1 MVEASAGNEL
11 SILEVKFMAKGATTA
26 KRKSK
31 DGVNKAALIREA
43 LEKLGIDAP
52 AKAVQEYATAQGASV
67 AAAQISNIRTK
78 IKEGGSKKRGRKA
91 KKAPSSNGDAAVTA
105 GDLIQARIMADK
117 VGGVERAKV
126 LLDLLNKLR

>member
-1 MVEASAGNEL
+1 MNYRLKRNV
-11 SILEVKFMAKGATTA
+11 MAKAATAA
-26 KRKSK
+26 KKKSK

-52 AKAVQEYATAQGASV
+52 AKAVQEYAAAQGAEV

-78 IKEGGSKKRGRKA
+78 IKDGGKKRGRKA
-91 KKAPSSNGDAAVTA
+91 KASTGGAGGGGESVKA

>member
-1 MVEASAGNEL
+1 
-11 SILEVKFMAKGATTA
+11 MAKGATMA
-26 KRKSK
+26 KKKSK

-52 AKAVQEYATAQGASV
+52 AKAVQEYATAQGATV

-78 IKEGGSKKRGRKA
+78 IKDGGSKKRGRKA
-91 KKAPSSNGDAAVTA
+91 KAKVVSSNGDATVTA

-117 VGGVERAKV
+117 VGGVERAKI

>member
-1 MVEASAGNEL
+1 
-11 SILEVKFMAKGATTA
+11 MAKGATTA
-26 KRKSK
+26 KKKSK

-52 AKAVQEYATAQGASV
+52 AKAIQEYASAQGATV

-78 IKEGGSKKRGRKA
+78 IKDGGNKKRGRKA
-91 KKAPSSNGDAAVTA
+91 KQVAASNGDAAVTA
-105 GDLIQARIMADK
+105 SDLIQARIMADK
-117 VGGVERAKV
+117 VGGVARAKV

>member
-1 MVEASAGNEL
+1 
-11 SILEVKFMAKGATTA
+11 MAKGATTA
-26 KRKSK
+26 KKKSK

-52 AKAVQEYATAQGASV
+52 AKAVQEYAAAQGATV

-78 IKEGGSKKRGRKA
+78 IKEGGGKKRGRKA
-91 KKAPSSNGDAAVTA
+91 KAASSNGDAAVTA

>member
-1 MVEASAGNEL
+1 
-11 SILEVKFMAKGATTA
+11 MAKGATTA
-26 KRKSK
+26 KKKSK

-52 AKAVQEYATAQGASV
+52 AKAVQEYATAQGATV

-78 IKEGGSKKRGRKA
+78 IKDGGGKKRGRKA
-91 KKAPSSNGDAAVTA
+91 KAKPALSNGDSTVTA

-117 VGGVERAKV
+117 VGGVERAKI

>member
-1 MVEASAGNEL
+1 
-11 SILEVKFMAKGATTA
+11 MAKGATAT
-26 KRKSK
+26 KKKSSE
-31 DGVNKAALIREA
+31 GVNKAALIREA

-52 AKAVQEYATAQGASV
+52 AKAVQEFAAAQGAEV

-78 IKEGGSKKRGRKA
+78 IKDGGGKKRGRKA
-91 KKAPSSNGDAAVTA
+91 KATTTNGEASVTA
-105 GDLIQARIMADK
+105 SDLIQARIMADK

>member
-1 MVEASAGNEL
+1 
-11 SILEVKFMAKGATTA
+11 MAKSATLA
-26 KRKSK
+26 KKKSK
-31 DGVNKAALIREA
+31 EGVNKAALIREA

-52 AKAVQEYATAQGASV
+52 AKAVQEYASAQGATV

-78 IKEGGSKKRGRKA
+78 TKDGGSKKRGRKA
-91 KKAPSSNGDAAVTA
+91 KGKAKAASSNGDAAVTA
-105 GDLIQARIMADK
+105 SDLIQARIMADK